1 MWKLQ
6 ALLNKHFPRL
16 LDLWLQFT
24 FMEWVLLFAVAAIIL
39 L

>member
-6 ALLNKHFPRL
+6 ALLNKYFPRL
-16 LDLWLQFT
+16 LDLWLHFT
-24 FMEWVLLFAVAAIIL
+24 FMEWVLLFVIAATIL